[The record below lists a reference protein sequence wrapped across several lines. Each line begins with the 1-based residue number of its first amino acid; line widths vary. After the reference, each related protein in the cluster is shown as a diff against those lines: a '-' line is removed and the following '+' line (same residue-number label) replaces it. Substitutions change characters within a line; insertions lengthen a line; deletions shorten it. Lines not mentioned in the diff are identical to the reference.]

1 MAWQSESV
9 LHVLKA
15 QKKCDSLTHV
25 ACSVYPFHS
34 IQLKRSTEQRLLPVQ
49 CAVAVHVRQ
58 PQQLEQL
65 WGVHIW
71 SIEEEVKKVYLR
83 LLDLSLQLLWRLLA
97 SVLLSM
103 DEDLGWEGRWSLSP
117 TPHRGWS
124 KYLTSSNQPV
134 YYMSDTVT
142 KQFPVATLSEMMSIS
157 MWSTVFSFPGV
168 RRRRYLCCSLQATSR
183 VLTTILTVGIARLSN
198 FSFGK

>member
-1 MAWQSESV
+1 MWLPYSRGLLCVSV
-9 LHVLKA
+9 SFNPTEKEYGA
-15 QKKCDSLTHV
+15 ETS
-25 ACSVYPFHS
+25 ARAMCSCCSCATTTTS
-34 IQLKRSTEQRLLPVQ
+34 ITALRSSHL
-49 CAVAVHVRQ
+49 VHWRRGK
-58 PQQLEQL
+58 E
-65 WGVHIW
+65 G
-71 SIEEEVKKVYLR
+71 LR